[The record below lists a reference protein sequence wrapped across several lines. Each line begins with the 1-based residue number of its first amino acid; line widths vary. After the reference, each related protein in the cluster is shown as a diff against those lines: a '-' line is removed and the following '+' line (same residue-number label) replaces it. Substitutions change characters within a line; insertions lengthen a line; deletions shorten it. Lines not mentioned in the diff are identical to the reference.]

1 MQILFI
7 HGAPGVGKLT
17 VARAVRGLVAG
28 ARLHDNHAAIDL
40 AKTIFDFGAPG
51 FWELVHEVRLQALR
65 AALQHRV
72 PLVIMTYCYAD
83 PDDQPAFRDFEA
95 CVEEGGGQV
104 LPVFLSC
111 ERQEV
116 LRRLGNADRIERGKV
131 TTPAAFD
138 AFLAGLDVVAVPRSD
153 CLALDS
159 GKATAERTAEE
170 IARHFGL

>member
-1 MQILFI
+1 MQLLFL

-17 VARAVRGLVAG
+17 VARALSRLVP

-40 AKTIFDFGAPG
+40 ARTIFDFGAPG

-65 AALQHRV
+65 AAVQHRV
-72 PLVIMTYCYAD
+72 PLVVMTYCYVE
-83 PDDQPAFRDFEA
+83 PDDGPAFRDFEA
-95 CVEEGGGQV
+95 CVADCGGRV

-111 ERQEV
+111 ERPAI
-116 LRRLGNADRIERGKV
+116 LRRLGNADRVERGKI

-138 AFLAGLDVVAVPRSD
+138 AFLAGLNVVAVRRPD

-159 GKATAERTAEE
+159 GRASAEDTARC
-170 IARHFGL
+170 IVRHFGL